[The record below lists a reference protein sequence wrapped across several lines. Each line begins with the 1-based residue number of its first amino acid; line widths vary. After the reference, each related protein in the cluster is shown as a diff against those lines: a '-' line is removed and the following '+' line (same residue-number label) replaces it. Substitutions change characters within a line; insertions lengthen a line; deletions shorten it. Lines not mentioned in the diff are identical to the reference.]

1 MFRTNAYQESNYP
14 DVTILD
20 NSHKDGMRGRKLR
33 YINGGILRGIKICR
47 QVPTPGTLRLT
58 GVPNER
64 LGVSRSRLALAVI
77 IAKLIGRIRGDS
89 HEKHSLWR
97 SLL

>member
-33 YINGGILRGIKICR
+33 YINGGILRGIKFVGRCR
-47 QVPTPGTLRLT
+47 PPG
-58 GVPNER
+58 
-64 LGVSRSRLALAVI
+64 RSDSLACRTSALAF
-77 IAKLIGRIRGDS
+77 LDRG
-89 HEKHSLWR
+89 
-97 SLL
+97 